1 MAGDDPQARRAAA
14 VLLLVGT
21 GLVLIGLALLLQQE
35 YVELALDEVALQ
47 AQAPAGGPETAPSPL
62 LPEARRHGRLL
73 RQVLFLTLILVLVFA
88 VSTLAFLRW
97 SRKYRRSLMR
107 KPRSPTP
114 SSDVWAMH
122 RLAPEGDAGPPPPPQ
137 RPEGDEPPGRGV

>member
-1 MAGDDPQARRAAA
+1 M
-14 VLLLVGT
+14 LLLIGT
-21 GLVLIGLALLLQQE
+21 GLVLIGLALLLRQE
-35 YVELALDEVALQ
+35 YVELAIDEAVLHAHE
-47 AQAPAGGPETAPSPL
+47 PAGRPETAPSPL
-62 LPEARRHGRLL
+62 VPEVRRQGRLL

-107 KPRSPTP
+107 KPRRPTP

-122 RLAPEGDAGPPPPPQ
+122 RLKGDDDA
-137 RPEGDEPPGRGV
+137 EPPVASGQGGDDSPGPDV

>member
-1 MAGDDPQARRAAA
+1 MAADDPHARRAAA

-35 YVELALDEVALQ
+35 YVELALDEASLH
-47 AQAPAGGPETAPSPL
+47 AQAPAGGPEAAPGPL
-62 LPEARRHGRLL
+62 LPEARRQGRLL

-97 SRKYRRSLMR
+97 SRKYRRSLLR
-107 KPRSPTP
+107 KPRGPTP

-122 RLAPEGDAGPPPPPQ
+122 RLAPEGDAGPPATP